1 VETSATAE
9 KYVIKAGTFEG
20 PLDVLLD
27 LIEARKLFIN
37 EISLASVT
45 NEYLS
50 YVRTLGG
57 KNLPDATDFVVVA
70 ATLVLIKSRSLL
82 PNLELT
88 VDEKEK
94 IIDLEARLKMYALVR
109 EIGEDIKTRFG
120 KTPIFFAPERADQIV
135 VFSPGA
141 NVNLANLAQALD
153 ETFNRIPAQSA
164 PLPEVTVRTVVSID
178 EMMESLTSRIE
189 TALSLSFRDI
199 ARHPN
204 PSDAKDEKV
213 YAIVSFL
220 AMLELVREGIIDVLQ
235 ADSFGDMT
243 IARQPKQVDSL

>member
-1 VETSATAE
+1 VDTSTVAE
-9 KYVIKAGTFEG
+9 KYMVKAGSFTG
-20 PLDVLLD
+20 PLEVLLG

-50 YVRTLGG
+50 YVRSLGG
-57 KNLPDATDFVVVA
+57 KNLPAATDFVVVA

-88 VDEKEK
+88 TEEEEK
-94 IIDLEARLKMYALVR
+94 IVDLEARLKMYALIR
-109 EIGEDIKTRFG
+109 EVGEDIKARFG
-120 KTPIFFAPERADQIV
+120 KTPMFFAPERTDSIV
-135 VFSPGA
+135 VFSPG
-141 NVNLANLAQALD
+141 VNLTLGNLSLALGD
-153 ETFNRIPAQSA
+153 TFNRIPAVSA
-164 PLPEVTVRTVVSID
+164 PLPEITVRTVVSID
-178 EMMESLTSRIE
+178 EMMDSLTTRIE

-204 PSDAKDEKV
+204 PADAKDEKV

-243 IARQPKQVDSL
+243 IARQTKNVDSL

>member
-1 VETSATAE
+1 MDSNAVVE
-9 KYVIKAGTFEG
+9 KYVVKAGSFEG
-20 PLDVLLD
+20 PLEVLLD

-120 KTPIFFAPERADQIV
+120 KRSKTTAGLKVLKRRRQK
-135 VFSPGA
+135 GRK
-141 NVNLANLAQALD
+141 
-153 ETFNRIPAQSA
+153 RIG
-164 PLPEVTVRTVVSID
+164 VKI
-178 EMMESLTSRIE
+178 
-189 TALSLSFRDI
+189 
-199 ARHPN
+199 
-204 PSDAKDEKV
+204 
-213 YAIVSFL
+213 
-220 AMLELVREGIIDVLQ
+220 
-235 ADSFGDMT
+235 
-243 IARQPKQVDSL
+243 